1 MFGTVTR
8 VPKRLTTVW
17 TRKGL
22 HPQVHHVDVKD
33 LSASPL
39 EGFQAV
45 LAGVEVGLTGS
56 AV

>member
-8 VPKRLTTVW
+8 VPKRFTTVW
-17 TRKGL
+17 TREGL